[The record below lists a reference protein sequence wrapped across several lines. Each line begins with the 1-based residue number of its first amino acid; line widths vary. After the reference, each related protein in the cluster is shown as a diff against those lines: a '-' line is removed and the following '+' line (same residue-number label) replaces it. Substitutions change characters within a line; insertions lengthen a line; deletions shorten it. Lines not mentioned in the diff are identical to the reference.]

1 MILQIC
7 MHDRSAGTYFL
18 NDKTDA
24 PTATSLQEEINQ
36 FYNILG
42 SILTLVPKKDA
53 KVIMGDWNEKVGDEN
68 TSSEEV
74 MGTY

>member
-24 PTATSLQEEINQ
+24 PTTSSLQEEINQ

-42 SILTLVPKKDA
+42 SILTLIPKKDA
-53 KVIMGDWNEKVGDEN
+53 KVIMGDWNEKEGDEN

-74 MGTY
+74 MRT